1 MMSEKK
7 LTQMEVNAAEKKVI
21 ELTREIDFGQIV
33 VTIKRGVPVHV
44 DEVRK
49 AIDLPVVK

>member
-1 MMSEKK
+1 MREKK
-7 LTQMEVNAAEKKVI
+7 TTQIEVNEAELKVI
-21 ELTREIDFGQIV
+21 ELARGIDFGQIV

-49 AIDLPVVK
+49 AIDLPNVK